1 MPMPTEYHAEVLSD
15 LSTSQGQ
22 DRTMLLLAAGVAVV
36 ILLLFQ
42 AAFGSWRLAALALG
56 LIPPALV
63 GGLVGNV
70 IAGGDMSLSALLG
83 LFLVLGLSARTT
95 VLLVSSYLRAEEA
108 GSAADRTALVLG
120 ATRDRL
126 GSILLTAAATF
137 AVFVPIAFAGNRP
150 GTEVLNPMAA
160 VVLGGVITSTLLTL
174 TVLPTLYLRISSA
187 VTLTGRAP
195 RRRGRGGAAERSL
208 TSSGVGGA

>member
-1 MPMPTEYHAEVLSD
+1 MSDVQSRVQSMPMPTEYHAEVLSD

-56 LIPPALV
+56 LLPPALV
-63 GGLVGNV
+63 GGVVGNV
-70 IAGGDMSLSALLG
+70 ITGGDMSLSALLG

-108 GSAADRTALVLG
+108 EEAGSAADRTALVLA

-137 AVFVPIAFAGNRP
+137 AVFVLTRSP
-150 GTEVLNPMAA
+150 G
-160 VVLGGVITSTLLTL
+160 
-174 TVLPTLYLRISSA
+174 
-187 VTLTGRAP
+187 
-195 RRRGRGGAAERSL
+195 
-208 TSSGVGGA
+208 